1 MLTLPFPPFPFSL
14 NPSQHLQGHCK
25 EDFADLLSALDKMR
39 TDGKRG
45 RTRARERHLRRRLS
59 DRPNRAKYDPKM
71 FSLSGSVTHRN
82 ATVRTVA
89 AKSVGAA
96 RLRAP
101 VRQQRAAT
109 AIKA

>member
-1 MLTLPFPPFPFSL
+1 
-14 NPSQHLQGHCK
+14 
-25 EDFADLLSALDKMR
+25 MR

-59 DRPNRAKYDPKM
+59 DRPNRAKYDPKV
-71 FSLSGSVTHRN
+71 FSLSGPATYRN

-101 VRQQRAAT
+101 VRQQHAVAAN
-109 AIKA
+109 KA